1 MAFSVRG
8 SLSLTLSKN
17 LLAFTLEFMW
27 AAELFRKNS
36 NKFNPTVKT
45 DFLNTILGYAKRKI
59 NAEETVSMAGNERD

>member
-1 MAFSVRG
+1 MAFSVGG

-17 LLAFTLEFMW
+17 LLAFSLEFMW
-27 AAELFRKNS
+27 AAELLRKTS
-36 NKFNPTVKT
+36 NKFNPTVKS